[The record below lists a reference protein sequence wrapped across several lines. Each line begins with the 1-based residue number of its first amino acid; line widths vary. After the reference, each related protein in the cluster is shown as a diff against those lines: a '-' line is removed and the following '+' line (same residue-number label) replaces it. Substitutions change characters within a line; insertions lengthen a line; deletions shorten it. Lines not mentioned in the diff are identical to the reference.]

1 MCRHLVFVAALVSTH
16 STLTHDRVT
25 DNQGR
30 TGCFGFRLGQCPAD
44 FRYIVSVDCDDFPTP
59 CFVFHGYVFCR
70 HFAYGC
76 GKLDVVGIVKHNQVV
91 QSQRTGNTSGSLR
104 NLFLDATIG
113 YICVDRLIHDV
124 TQACFQE
131 LGGDSSTY
139 GVSVALSQ
147 RTGCVFYTTHHVDF
161 GMSRS
166 HTTPL
171 AELFQFVDRE
181 FACEGEY

>member
-1 MCRHLVFVAALVSTH
+1 MCGHLVFVVALVCTH

-25 DNQGR
+25 DDQGR
-30 TGCFGFRLGQCPAD
+30 TGCFGFRFGQCPAD
-44 FRYIVSVDCDDFPTP
+44 FRHIVSVDRDDFPAP
-59 CFVFHGYVFCR
+59 CFVFHGYVFSR

-76 GKLDVVGIVKHNQVV
+76 GKLDVVGIVEHDQVV
-91 QSQRTGNTSGSLR
+91 QSQRTGNTSGSLG
-104 NLFLDATIG
+104 NLFLDATVG
-113 YICVDRLIHDV
+113 NICINRLIHNV
-124 TQACFQE
+124 TQTRLQE
-131 LGGDSSTY
+131 LSGDSGTY
-139 GVSVALSQ
+139 SIGVALSQ

-166 HTTPL
+166 HATPL